1 MLKSEAMKER
11 ERESAVIAI
20 VSKRLNAILSWF
32 LLFRVYTQK
41 SFHFIAAILLPRS
54 SRITEVLN
62 D

>member
-1 MLKSEAMKER
+1 MLKSEFMKER

-32 LLFRVYTQK
+32 LLFVFILTTLY
-41 SFHFIAAILLPRS
+41 FIAAILLPRS